1 MLQPKLKVNGFL
13 SYYHRYKYDFPKNQ
27 QIFKNKLFQI
37 TRDNIQYLN
46 KVYRSHQPVDIGIYE
61 QKQMSMKQIYSES
74 AVIID
79 LSDEKRSRSFSTW
92 YSAAKSGLTLVDQT
106 CKIPKKKENDVS
118 KTKIIYRSLWVLKSI
133 HRGNRLER
141 NQPQQYFVFLMKA
154 SSVDMAFGSYN
165 SASDKLF
172 VKCDITTTTV
182 ILGTTGNTQG
192 NTTEVLRIFV
202 LN

>member
-133 HRGNRLER
+133 HR
-141 NQPQQYFVFLMKA
+141 A